1 MLNKLFGEM
10 DGNKNKIMTIEH
22 FIDKYVPIRI
32 QQQIGETIEAVGS
45 RSIIQKLET
54 FEMVKYRN
62 LNEEVL
68 DDERHPELLE
78 LAKKI

>member
-1 MLNKLFGEM
+1 MLDRLFGEM
-10 DGNKNKIMTIEH
+10 DGNKNKMMTMEH

-32 QQQIGETIEAVGS
+32 QQQIGETLEAVGG

-54 FEMVKYRN
+54 FEMEKYKN

-68 DDERHPELLE
+68 DDEKHPELLDR
-78 LAKKI
+78 AKKL